1 MQNSGSAYIVVTV
14 SLVITW
20 YPFKFV
26 FSGGEPCI
34 GETSDNLVFLGCWEF
49 SVSKSSRIEVAIN

>member
-34 GETSDNLVFLGCWEF
+34 GETSDNLVFLGC
-49 SVSKSSRIEVAIN
+49 